1 MRSTSRL
8 LAPLLLACCC
18 LAPGLAQAQLVET
31 LAAKTGFFKGPTGLA
46 IQNYFGANVLVADTG
61 NLDLKEIAA
70 QGGYTQSF
78 VIMDPTSGIGQLE
91 DMVTDAN
98 DNLFVTDASNGS
110 VREVPWDSDF
120 YTSAVKTLASG
131 FAFPAGLALDQAGN
145 VFVAD
150 SDGNAVYEIPAGKPG
165 TTIQLVE
172 NTFIEPWGV
181 AVDGAG
187 NVFVADVGDNIIRE
201 ILAAGPKPYTV
212 VRTIAATGNFAQ
224 PHGLT
229 IDPAGNLYVADTG
242 NNAVKEILAEGG
254 YTQVVTLAGDS
265 GNFVEPQGV
274 ALDSSGNLYVAD
286 TGNSAIK
293 VVLLAPSPLAAAV
306 LPGTRAVQ
314 TGTLATVF
322 ATMVNSGAVDLAGC
336 QVALGDLAVGG
347 LRLDYQTTDPA
358 TNAPTGTPNTPA
370 TIAAGTSQSFV
381 LGFESSTA
389 FAAPGMALD
398 FSCTEAAP
406 APVVP
411 GLDTIDLFYSTIA
424 GADVVAL
431 SATATNDGTVHVPVG
446 KAGAFA
452 VASVNLGAAAALTVT
467 ADTGGAE
474 LPVTLSLCQTNS
486 STGQCLAPPAAAV
499 SLQDN
504 AQATPTFSIFV
515 AASEAVALSPATARV
530 FVRFTD
536 SGGNPRGSTSVAVT
550 TN

>member
-1 MRSTSRL
+1 
-8 LAPLLLACCC
+8 LACCC
-18 LAPGLAQAQLVET
+18 LAPGLARAQLVET
-31 LAAKTGFFKGPTGLA
+31 LAAKSGAFKGPTGLA
-46 IQNYFGANVLVADTG
+46 IQTYFGANVVVADTG
-61 NLDLKEIAA
+61 NLDLEEIAA
-70 QGGYTQSF
+70 QGGYTGSF
-78 VIMDPTSGIGQLE
+78 VILDQGSGIGQLE
-91 DMVTDAN
+91 DLVTDAN
-98 DNLFVTDASNGS
+98 NNLFVTDASNGS

-120 YTSAVKTLASG
+120 YSSAVKTVASG
-131 FAFPAGLALDQAGN
+131 FAFPAGLALDQAGD

-150 SDGNAVYEIPAGKPG
+150 TDVNAVYEIPAGKPG

-181 AVDGAG
+181 AVDAAG

-201 ILAAGPKPYTV
+201 ILAAGPHPYTV
-212 VRTIAATGNFAQ
+212 VQTIAATGNFAQ

-242 NNAVKEILAEGG
+242 NNAVKEILAAGG
-254 YTQVVTLAGDS
+254 YTTVVTLAGAD
-265 GNFVEPQGV
+265 GNFVGPQGV
-274 ALDSSGNLYVAD
+274 ALDASGNLYVAD
-286 TGNSAIK
+286 TGNNAVK

-306 LPGTRAVQ
+306 LPGTRAVE

-322 ATMVNSGAVDLAGC
+322 ATLVNGSSGDLSGC
-336 QVALGDLAVGG
+336 QVALGDLAVDG
-347 LRLDYQTTDPA
+347 LRLDYQTTDAA
-358 TNAPTGTPNTPA
+358 TNAPTGAANTPA
-370 TIAAGTSQSFV
+370 TIKAGSSQSFV

-398 FSCTEAAP
+398 FSCTDAAP

-411 GLDTIDLFYSTIA
+411 GLDTIDLFYSATP

-431 SATATNDGTVHVPVG
+431 SATASNDGTVHAPVG

-452 VASVNLGAAAALTVT
+452 VASVNLGAGAALTVSG
-467 ADTGGAE
+467 DTGGTQ

-486 STGQCLAPPAAAV
+486 ATGQCLAPPAATVA
-499 SLQDN
+499 LQDYP
-504 AQATPTFSIFV
+504 QATPTFSIFV
-515 AASEAVALSPATARV
+515 AASEPIAFAPATARV